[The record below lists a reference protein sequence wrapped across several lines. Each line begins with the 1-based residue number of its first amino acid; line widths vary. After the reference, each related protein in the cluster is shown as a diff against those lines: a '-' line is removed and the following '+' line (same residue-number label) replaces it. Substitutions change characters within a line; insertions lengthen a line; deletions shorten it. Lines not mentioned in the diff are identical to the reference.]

1 MRTRTV
7 AAIAGVGAAAITAVV
22 LVASDRSDPPAPPA
36 KAASADIPARRVPS
50 TQPAGVRVDCSRRSG
65 ADFPDAFESSRNLVV
80 GPLVLEG
87 GAESQRPSVIREF
100 GGQKFALLVT
110 AGHTVTVRLPQAERG
125 FAGLAFGGLGKRPLP
140 DGEIQLRDTARTM
153 TFVAC
158 RRGEPSGSHAD
169 GKAVTFWSGA
179 VVMRAPACVAL
190 EIYVD
195 DEPDAHH
202 AMLDMGGRRR
212 CRV

>member
-1 MRTRTV
+1 MRIRTTG
-7 AAIAGVGAAAITAVV
+7 ALTGVGAAAIALV
-22 LVASDRSDPPAPPA
+22 LVASHRSGGPPGQPA
-36 KAASADIPARRVPS
+36 RAARADIPPRRVPS
-50 TQPAGVRVDCSRRSG
+50 TQPVGVRVDCSRRSG
-65 ADFPDAFESSRNLVV
+65 AEFPHAFESSRNLVV

-87 GAESQRPSVIREF
+87 GAESQRPSDIREF

-110 AGHTVTVRLPQAERG
+110 AGHTVTVRLPQPERG

-140 DGEIQLRDTARTM
+140 DGEIKLRDTARTM

-169 GKAVTFWSGA
+169 GRAVTFWSGA

-202 AMLDMGGRRR
+202 AMLDMGGRR
-212 CRV
+212 CRI